1 MPQLLS
7 VWSKDSPAI
16 RAWIKEGKYLSHDM
30 VNEIIT
36 LMGLNVLRQLLAKI
50 KSCDPFW
57 YAIMVDEATDVS
69 GNEQCNLSIRH
80 VDNSYVVSE
89 DAIVLYSLPNTT
101 AETLAMV
108 VKDILT

>member
-1 MPQLLS
+1 
-7 VWSKDSPAI
+7 
-16 RAWIKEGKYLSHDM
+16 
-30 VNEIIT
+30 
-36 LMGLNVLRQLLAKI
+36 
-50 KSCDPFW
+50 
-57 YAIMVDEATDVS
+57 MVDEATDVS